1 MFNKSGSKYPE
12 VDKNRT
18 RINDQIRISHV
29 MLVDGEQNI
38 GIVTS
43 DYAKKMARERGLDL
57 VEVSPN
63 AKPPVCKIMDFGK
76 FKYEKSIKEKE
87 KGKKQKS
94 SSEKQIRLGPSI
106 AQADLNVKINAAK
119 KFIEGGYKV
128 LFKLKYD
135 KRENAHK
142 DLGFTVINK
151 IIEELKD
158 VATTEFNPKLEGN
171 CLNCVM
177 IPKIK

>member
-63 AKPPVCKIMDFGK
+63 AKPQF
-76 FKYEKSIKEKE
+76 
-87 KGKKQKS
+87 
-94 SSEKQIRLGPSI
+94 
-106 AQADLNVKINAAK
+106 VKLWILVNLSMK
-119 KFIEGGYKV
+119 
-128 LFKLKYD
+128 
-135 KRENAHK
+135 
-142 DLGFTVINK
+142 
-151 IIEELKD
+151 
-158 VATTEFNPKLEGN
+158 NP
-171 CLNCVM
+171 
-177 IPKIK
+177 